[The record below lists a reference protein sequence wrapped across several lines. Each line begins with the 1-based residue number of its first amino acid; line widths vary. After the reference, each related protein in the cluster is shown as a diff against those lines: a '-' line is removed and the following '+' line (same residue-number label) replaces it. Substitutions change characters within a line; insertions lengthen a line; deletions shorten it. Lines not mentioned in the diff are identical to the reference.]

1 VRILLK
7 LGSVFAFALFA
18 AQGIAQDL
26 LLTEKWT
33 AQNPAW
39 TSTVDSHVDVN
50 AKVLSAWRSI
60 SGNNGA
66 MCQAVWKSLGPG
78 LSGAGNCL
86 RNLYLT
92 GNTCSFDQNPAISVD
107 SRNDTATITLRTSN
121 NQLNFTTSVQGV
133 CNVINTGD
141 PRFTARVDVDA
152 SAVLSY
158 NGSQLR
164 IASAKADITHIS
176 LSGNNTQAQAI
187 IGMGNVIG
195 AITPILNRLVGQ
207 YFDFSGPL
215 TPSVEQ
221 VNTALAIAKG
231 ELTLPGAVFSL
242 GSDNNGV
249 LFQAVY
255 PKCLAAQTSGTFPG
269 DNSTVCLNSA
279 DWAKAKAVQASC
291 IAPGTIQLS
300 CPAAAQ
306 RGPKPADGWF
316 GNGSCVVCQ
325 MQMGPAGYSGP
336 GSCPSGFHYNGKT
349 KGCDS
354 NHPVQ
359 SDQAPTPQP
368 PH

>member
-1 VRILLK
+1 M
-7 LGSVFAFALFA
+7 
-18 AQGIAQDL
+18 
-26 LLTEKWT
+26 
-33 AQNPAW
+33 
-39 TSTVDSHVDVN
+39 N

-66 MCQAVWKSLGPG
+66 MCQAVWKSIGPG
-78 LSGAGNCL
+78 ISGAGNCI
-86 RNLYLT
+86 RNLYVT

-121 NQLNFTTSVQGV
+121 NRLDFTTSVQGV

-141 PRFTARVDVDA
+141 PRFTSFVDVNA
-152 SAVLSY
+152 SAVLKY
-158 NGSQLR
+158 NGSQLS
-164 IASAKADITHIS
+164 IESAKADITGIS
-176 LSGNNTQAQAI
+176 LGGDNTQAQAI
-187 IGMGNVIG
+187 IAMGNVVGSIK
-195 AITPILNRLVGQ
+195 PVLNRLVGQ

-242 GSDNNGV
+242 GSDSNGV
-249 LFQAVY
+249 LFEAAY
-255 PKCLAAQTSGTFPG
+255 PKCLAGQTSGTFPG

-279 DWAKAKAVQASC
+279 DWAKAKAVQNSC

-316 GNGSCVVCQ
+316 GNGSCVTCQ

-336 GSCPSGFHYNGKT
+336 GSCPSGFHYVAKT
-349 KGCDS
+349 KGCASD
-354 NHPVQ
+354 HPVQ
-359 SDQAPTPQP
+359 SDKAPTPT